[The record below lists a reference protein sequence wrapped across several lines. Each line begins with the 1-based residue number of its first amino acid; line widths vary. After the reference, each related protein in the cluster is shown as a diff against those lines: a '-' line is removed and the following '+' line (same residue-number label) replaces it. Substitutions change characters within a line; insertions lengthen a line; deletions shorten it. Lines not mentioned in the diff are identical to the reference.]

1 MALFEKF
8 EGKLTEV
15 NGNLQKAVVEMAK
28 EWRTDKIL
36 KDLDVFLVDTYGETK
51 QFYNI
56 ANPVFLGGSFIK
68 HGGQNPIEPAR
79 LGSQIIHGPN
89 VDNFKEVYKLF
100 NNKKISH
107 KVKNI
112 QQFTKIV
119 DKLINTSKRDNNKF
133 IEIKK
138 IGKTIL
144 DKSTQEI
151 NNIVKNEIKKT

>member
-1 MALFEKF
+1 MAHVRFFKRSACWARVLGHCGTLKINR
-8 EGKLTEV
+8 TWAT
-15 NGNLQKAVVEMAK
+15 AVS
-28 EWRTDKIL
+28 
-36 KDLDVFLVDTYGETK
+36 
-51 QFYNI
+51 
-56 ANPVFLGGSFIK
+56 VFLGGSFIK

-89 VDNFKEVYKLF
+89 VDNFKEIYKLF
-100 NNKKISH
+100 NNKRISH